1 MTIKSNP
8 SFKKNKVF
16 IPLKQHTFELGM
28 RQSLTKAQKSFPEI
42 QSLVHF
48 KKKKQVKVTRQTS
61 MTSKHFTHNSL
72 LTELRRSFM
81 LNYSLHMHSS
91 GLSTGFK

>member
-1 MTIKSNP
+1 MELHVTMTIKIKP
-8 SFKKNKVF
+8 QFKKNKVF

-48 KKKKQVKVTRQTS
+48 KKKTTTGKGYKIDKHDVKAFDT
-61 MTSKHFTHNSL
+61 
-72 LTELRRSFM
+72 
-81 LNYSLHMHSS
+81 
-91 GLSTGFK
+91 